1 MWVIVPS
8 FMEQNKNT
16 FLTVDAREKA
26 ALSKTVAV
34 HTVAHVTQIWGDR
47 LQLISICVSR
57 LPHG

>member
-1 MWVIVPS
+1 MWVIVSS
-8 FMEQNKNT
+8 FIKQNKNR
-16 FLTVDAREKA
+16 FLTVEAREKA
-26 ALSKTVAV
+26 ALSKAAAV